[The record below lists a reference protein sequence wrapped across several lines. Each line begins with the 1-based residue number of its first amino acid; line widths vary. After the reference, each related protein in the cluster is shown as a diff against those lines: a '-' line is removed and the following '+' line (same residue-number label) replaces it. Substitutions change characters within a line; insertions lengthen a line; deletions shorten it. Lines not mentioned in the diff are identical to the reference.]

1 MECFKRYGMKFI
13 PKHQYRT
20 LLEAIEDAA
29 IINKKFQQI
38 HKVVPYKCT
47 LCNQFHLGKNKT
59 LIDHK
64 K

>member
-1 MECFKRYGMKFI
+1 MKFI